1 MPRVPLKKL
10 IIQPAHY
17 IIRYAQSA
25 CHSMCHISKYAQLD
39 GGSFGEKKITRTKSK
54 PKMVYIT
61 GVVSQNSPVLTL
73 TIRKNLI

>member
-17 IIRYAQSA
+17 IIR
-25 CHSMCHISKYAQLD
+25 YAQLD

-61 GVVSQNSPVLTL
+61 GVVSQNSLVLTL